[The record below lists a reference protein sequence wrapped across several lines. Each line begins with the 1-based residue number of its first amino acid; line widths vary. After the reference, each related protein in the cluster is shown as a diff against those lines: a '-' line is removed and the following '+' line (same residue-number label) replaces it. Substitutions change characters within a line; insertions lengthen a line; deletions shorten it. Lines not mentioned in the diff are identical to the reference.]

1 MHTDEH
7 GLRLNDITERVIGC
21 AFTVLN
27 APGCEFLE
35 KVYENALLFELRQA
49 GLAVSQQVPFDVVYR
64 GQVVGQYCADLVVE
78 GCVLLELKAVSGFN
92 EILLAQAL
100 NYLKASKLKLC
111 LLLNFA
117 KAKLE
122 IKRIAN

>member
-7 GLRLNDITERVIGC
+7 RLNSITERVIGC
-21 AFTVLN
+21 AFAVLN
-27 APGCEFLE
+27 GLGCGFLE
-35 KVYENALLFELRQA
+35 KVYESALLIELQHA
-49 GLAVSQQVPFDVVYR
+49 GLNVAQQVPFDVMYR

-78 GCVLLELKAVSGFN
+78 GSVLVELKAVSA
-92 EILLAQAL
+92 LTDVHTAQCL
-100 NYLKASKLKLC
+100 NYLKASNLKLC

-117 KAKLE
+117 RPKLE